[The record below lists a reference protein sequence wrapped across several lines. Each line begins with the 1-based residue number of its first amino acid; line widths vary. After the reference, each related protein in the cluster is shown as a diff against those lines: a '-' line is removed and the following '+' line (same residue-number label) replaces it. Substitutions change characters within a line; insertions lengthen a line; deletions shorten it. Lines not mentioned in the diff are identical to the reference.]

1 LAGGSGNDTLLG
13 GIGDDV
19 LDGGAGVDSAVYGV
33 LYRQQPYLLGGNP
46 LLTAS
51 LTIEGT
57 DTLGGIETLV
67 FVDGSKNYDP
77 ISHVAQVSRL
87 YEATLE
93 RLPDPLGL
101 NNWSKQLDNGA
112 LLSNVALGF
121 TGSQEFQNTYGSLN
135 NTQFVSQLYLNVL
148 NRPADPGG
156 LANWV
161 NFLNAG
167 ATRGEVVVGFS
178 ESQENINN
186 HAAQTNAGIW
196 DINETA
202 GTVARLYWG
211 TLERAPDAPGLANWI
226 NAINAGMSFGTAA
239 SGFTGSVEFQN
250 TYGSLNNTQFVNQL
264 YLNVLERPADPG
276 GLANWVNAL
285 NAGSSRG
292 DVTLGFTESDEFQ
305 INTIGLI
312 DQGIT
317 LR

>member
-1 LAGGSGNDTLLG
+1 LLGDAGNDVLN
-13 GIGDDV
+13 GDAGLDTAIYGTAFRQSV
-19 LDGGAGVDSAVYGV
+19 LNGGAIF
-33 LYRQQPYLLGGNP
+33 
-46 LLTAS
+46 TAS
-51 LTIEGT
+51 LSGPEGT
-57 DTLGGIETLV
+57 DTLSSIEKLQ
-67 FVDGSKNYDP
+67 FIDGSMNYDP
-77 ISHVAQVSRL
+77 ISYVAQVSRL

-93 RLPDPLGL
+93 RLPDPKGL
-101 NNWSKQLDNGA
+101 NDWAKQLENGA

-211 TLERAPDAPGLANWI
+211 TLTRAPDAGGLINWV
-226 NAINAGMSFGTAA
+226 NALNSGTTFGTVAN
-239 SGFTGSVEFQN
+239 GFTGSTEFQN
-250 TYGSLNNTQFVNQL
+250 TYGSLNDTQFVQQL
-264 YLNVLERPADPG
+264 YLNVLNRPADPG
-276 GLANWVNAL
+276 GLANWVGAL
-285 NAGSSRG
+285 NAGSTRG
-292 DVTLGFTESDEFQ
+292 DVTLGFTESDEYQ
-305 INTIGLI
+305 IQKIGVI

-317 LR
+317 LL